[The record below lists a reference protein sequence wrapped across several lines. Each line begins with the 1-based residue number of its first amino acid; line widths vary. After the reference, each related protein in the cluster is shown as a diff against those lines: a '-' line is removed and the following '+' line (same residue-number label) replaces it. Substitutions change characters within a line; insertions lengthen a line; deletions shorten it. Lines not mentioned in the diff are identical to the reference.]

1 MILFSAHLIVLS
13 GEVFLHIYRYVLLK
27 YFLAIINI
35 CSASQPRPQ
44 AVREKKLLNVFEV
57 VKFPNDPCSTSTAS
71 SSNTTGYA
79 LFYVFIPDLKNL
91 QELRKVW

>member
-1 MILFSAHLIVLS
+1 MISLC
-13 GEVFLHIYRYVLLK
+13 VLLK

-57 VKFPNDPCSTSTAS
+57 VKFPSDPCSTSTAS

-79 LFYVFIPDLKNL
+79 LFHVTIPGLKNL
-91 QELRKVW
+91 QELRKVWIFY